1 MGVQE
6 TVAIGVGVIAC
17 GFDLH
22 SRRIPNRLTFGAA
35 ACALLYA
42 TATAGVAGAG
52 SSALGWLVALLLFL
66 PFFLLGGMGAGDVK
80 LMAAIG
86 AWLGTGEVVHAVFYA
101 ALAGAALA
109 LLLMVIKGRAR
120 QTLLNLQLLL
130 MHWRIAGITP
140 HPELNLATSGGPRL
154 AYAVPVLAGTV
165 AAVWLR

>member
-6 TVAIGVGVIAC
+6 AGAIVVGVIAC

-35 ACALLYA
+35 LGALLYA

-52 SSALGWLVALLLFL
+52 SSAMGWIIALLLFL

-80 LMAAIG
+80 LMAAVG
-86 AWLGTGEVVHAVFYA
+86 AWLGTAEVVHAVLYA
-101 ALAGAALA
+101 ALAGALLA
-109 LLLMVIKGRAR
+109 LVLVVLKGRAR
-120 QTLLNLQLLL
+120 QTFFNLQMLL
-130 MHWRIAGITP
+130 MHWRIAGIAP
-140 HPELNLATSGGPRL
+140 HPELTLATSGGPRL